1 MGAPQRHRSSIVM
14 LRRLL
19 TLETTCRLGLQP
31 ACFLLLAALLRNDR
45 LSRGTIAVQAS
56 GSRGRAKLLQMIL
69 DRGAAARPPPH
80 NYPSAHNL
88 AVLQYV
94 TEG

>member
-31 ACFLLLAALLRNDR
+31 ACFLLLAAKRSTLLWDNC
-45 LSRGTIAVQAS
+45 GAS
-56 GSRGRAKLLQMIL
+56 KWVERKAKLLQMIL